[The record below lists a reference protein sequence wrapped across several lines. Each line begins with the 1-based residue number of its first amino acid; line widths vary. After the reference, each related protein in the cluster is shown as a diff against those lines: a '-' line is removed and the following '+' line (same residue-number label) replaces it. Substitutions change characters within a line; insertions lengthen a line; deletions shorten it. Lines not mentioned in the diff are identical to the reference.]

1 MPYPLLSDFPHLNT
15 IKSYAGLN
23 TQWSSTA
30 AQRAF
35 FLVDKE
41 GVIRGQWLGTVTDV
55 FPTEPI
61 LEMARKLEG
70 K

>member
-1 MPYPLLSDFPHLNT
+1 MLSDFPHLNT

-23 TQWSSTA
+23 TQWSSTT

-35 FLVDKE
+35 FLIDKK
-41 GVIRGQWLGTVTDV
+41 GIIRGRWLGTATDV

-61 LEMARKLEG
+61 LEAARGLG
-70 K
+70 AQ

>member
-1 MPYPLLSDFPHLNT
+1 MLSDFPHLNT

-23 TQWSSTA
+23 TQWSSTT

-35 FLVDKE
+35 FLIDKE
-41 GVIRGQWLGTVTDV
+41 GIIRGQWLGTATDV

-61 LEMARKLEG
+61 LEMARKLGG

>member
-1 MPYPLLSDFPHLNT
+1 LLSDFPHLAT

-23 TQWSSTA
+23 TQWSSTT

-35 FLVDKE
+35 FLVDKA
-41 GVIRGQWLGTVTDV
+41 GIIRGRWLGTVADV

-61 LEMARKLEG
+61 LEAARTLGAK
-70 K
+70 